1 MKTIDLIVG
10 ARPNFMKIA
19 SLYEAIQNQT
29 SFKEKYNLRLIHTGQ
44 HYDEAM
50 SDTFFSDLNIPIP
63 EINFGVGSGSHA
75 EQTSK
80 IMMAYESLLDNS
92 E

>member
-19 SLYEAIQNQT
+19 SLYEATQSQT
-29 SFKEKYNLRLIHTGQ
+29 SFKKEFKFRLIHTGQ
-44 HYDEAM
+44 HYDDAM

-63 EINFGVGSGSHA
+63 DKTINATSS
-75 EQTSK
+75 QT
-80 IMMAYESLLDNS
+80 
-92 E
+92 